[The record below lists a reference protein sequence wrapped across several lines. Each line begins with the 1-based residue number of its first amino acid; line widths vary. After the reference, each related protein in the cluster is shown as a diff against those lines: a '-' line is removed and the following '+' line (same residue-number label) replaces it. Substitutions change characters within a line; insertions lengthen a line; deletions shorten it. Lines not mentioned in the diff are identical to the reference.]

1 MISLPKLAVHR
12 PVTAAMALVSILVLG
27 SIAVVRLPQAYLPAL
42 DAPYIGI
49 EIPYPNSNPT
59 QVEQEI
65 AKPVEEVLST
75 LPAVKKLS
83 SRSNADGAGFDL
95 EFDWGRELD
104 VVRMQVSEKMEQ
116 IEPDLPAGI
125 GEIRIFSFNT
135 ADIPVIQG
143 RIAASGVDL
152 SENYNLIE
160 NRILNRIRRVPG
172 VARVDLE
179 GVAPKEISID
189 LALDRIQEHRVDVDG
204 LIQRLQGATSTLVL
218 GAVLDGGMRY
228 TARGIGDFTTVEA
241 LEALPVND
249 AGLRLGDLAE
259 VTYDEPPIGHGR
271 HLDGN
276 FAVALDVFKES
287 TANTVE
293 VVQAVNAVIHGE
305 IADDPLLQGVQLFVW
320 EDQAKAITA
329 GIDGLTKAGL
339 VGSLLAVLCLYFFLR
354 RLDSTFIVSLSIPF
368 SILAACGVL
377 YFMGKT
383 LNILSMMG
391 LILGVGM
398 LVDNAVV
405 VLEAIDRRHRD
416 APEGSLTAEKAAL
429 AGSREVGMAVAASTL
444 TSLIVFL
451 PLIVGSKSQLTTWLG
466 EVGIA
471 ISIAFVCSLV
481 SSLTLIPLM
490 SAHFLRQKEMKP
502 SRFLVWLE
510 DRYAASLGWTLR
522 HWVWTAVIL
531 LVGLPVLIAV
541 PFATGM
547 VETAMFSGTVNER
560 LYLSYEFAD
569 FTYKGDAERAVDK
582 VEAFL
587 DENRERFGI
596 DSVYSFFEENN
607 AGTTMNF
614 AGTSLTDDQLK
625 ELRTEIRDALPTLP
639 GVRLFFYDDAESGGS
654 STYFAVKLFGQDSQV
669 LERLGQEAA
678 RRLRTVD
685 SVLDVR
691 TSDQGGQK
699 EIRVTVNREKALRA
713 GLTPGDVAGVFSF
726 TLGGMRLARFDAGDR
741 EVETWLALRLADR
754 QNVEDLKAIPI
765 GGGGDRG
772 GGGNGGGAGR
782 SILLGEIANFEI
794 VPKPREI
801 RRENRKVRVA
811 VDATYEGEDFEVAKE
826 EIGGLMDSLDLP
838 PGYSWGWNDRMIE
851 QEGQD
856 AQMAVNFLL
865 ALLLVYL
872 VMASLFESLVQP
884 FAIIFSIFFAI
895 PGAVWALA
903 LTGTPMNLM
912 AQIGFLI
919 LMGIVVNNGIVL
931 LDHVNRLRD
940 EEGLSDAEAILAAGR
955 HRLRPILM
963 TATTT
968 IIGLVPL
975 ALRGATV
982 GDVFYFPLARTVMG
996 GLMTSAVLT
1005 LLALPLVSL
1014 GCEFVAR
1021 WLRGIWG
1028 KSGAVAAGGWR
1039 RKGRNRGLVRG
1050 DEVPGAAG

>member
-1 MISLPKLAVHR
+1 MISLPKLAVRR
-12 PVTAAMALVSILVLG
+12 PVTAAMAIVSVLVLG
-27 SIAVVRLPQAYLPAL
+27 AIAVVKLPQAYLPAL

-49 EIPYPNSNPT
+49 QVPYPNSNPT

-75 LPAVKKLS
+75 LPSVKKLS
-83 SRSNADGAGFDL
+83 SRSDADGANFDL

-116 IEPDLPAGI
+116 IEPELPEGI
-125 GEIRIFSFNT
+125 GEVRIFSFNT

-143 RIAASGVDL
+143 RLSATGVDL
-152 SENYNLIE
+152 SENYDLLE

-189 LALDRIQEHRVDVDG
+189 LVLDRIKEHRVDVDG
-204 LIQRLQGATSTLVL
+204 LIGRLQGATSTLVL
-218 GAVLDGGMRY
+218 GSVRDGGMRY

-241 LEALPVND
+241 LEQLPVND

-259 VTYDEPPIGHGR
+259 ITYDEPPIGHGR
-271 HLDGN
+271 HLDGD

-287 TANTVE
+287 TANTVD
-293 VVQAVNAVIHGE
+293 VVHAVEHVIDTE
-305 IADDPLLQGVQLFVW
+305 IANDPLLQGVQLFVW

-354 RLDSTFIVSLSIPF
+354 RLDSTLIVSLSIPF

-416 APEGSLTAEKAAL
+416 EPDPEKAAL

-451 PLIVGSKSQLTTWLG
+451 PLIVGSKTQLTTWLG

-471 ISIAFVCSLV
+471 ISIAFACSLV

-490 SAHFLRQKEMKP
+490 SAHFLRKKQVEP

-510 DRYAASLGWTLR
+510 GRYERALGWTLR
-522 HWVWTAVIL
+522 HRAWSAVIIVL
-531 LVGLPVLIAV
+531 AVLGLGIG
-541 PFATGM
+541 PFAGGM

-560 LYLSYEFAD
+560 LYLSYEFSE
-569 FTYKGDAERAVDK
+569 FTYKSDAEEAVNR

-587 DENRERFGI
+587 DENRERFQI
-596 DSVYSFFEENN
+596 ESVYSFFQENH

-614 AGTSLTDDQLK
+614 AGPSLSDEALK
-625 ELRTEIRDALPTLP
+625 ERRSEIRDALPTLP

-669 LERLGQEAA
+669 LERLGNEAA

-685 SVLDVR
+685 NVHDVR
-691 TSDQGGQK
+691 TADQGGQK
-699 EIRVTVNREKALRA
+699 EIRVTVDREKALRA

-754 QNVEDLKAIPI
+754 QDVEDLKSIPL
-765 GGGGDRG
+765 GGGPGE
-772 GGGNGGGAGR
+772 NGEPGR

-811 VDATYEGEDFEVAKE
+811 VDATYEGEDFEAAKE
-826 EIGGLMDSLDLP
+826 EIAGLMDSLDLP

-851 QEGQD
+851 QQGQD
-856 AQMAVNFLL
+856 QQMAVNFLL

-872 VMASLFESLVQP
+872 VMASLFESLAQP
-884 FAIIFSIFFAI
+884 FAILASILFAL
-895 PGAVWALA
+895 PGAAWALA
-903 LTGTPMNLM
+903 LTGTPFNLM

-931 LDHVNRLRD
+931 LDHVNRLRN
-940 EEGLSDAEAILAAGR
+940 EEGMSDAEAIMAAGR

-996 GLMTSAVLT
+996 GLASSAVLT

-1014 GCEFVAR
+1014 GVEGVAR
-1021 WLRGIWG
+1021 WWKRIWG
-1028 KSGAVAAGGWR
+1028 KSTVVSRGGWR
-1039 RKGRNRGLVRG
+1039 RKKV
-1050 DEVPGAAG
+1050 EVAEPAKA